1 MRLVE
6 VKGLTK
12 CYGKLKALNKVTF
25 RVEGGIIGLIG
36 PNGAGKSTLIKI
48 LLGLVCEDEG
58 EASVF
63 GMDCWKQRN
72 KILERI
78 GVLHEK
84 PRFPSWVTGREYLEQ
99 VAKLKQVA
107 NLKEEIVQVSDKMG
121 LLAFIDKKISSY
133 SAGMVQRLGLADALV
148 GKPELVILDEPTAN
162 LDPIGRTEVLTMI
175 RHMRHEED
183 INFLISTHVLSELE
197 KVCDNA
203 VILHEGMVLAH
214 GTLPDLV
221 SKYSS
226 PKYIV
231 RVNNAQTF
239 IKKLSK
245 QTRAKLEAKDDSIIA
260 TVEDHDAFLT
270 EINSLIKRNSFLLKE
285 LKPLS
290 PSLEDV
296 FIEVMRRKSNEK
308 D

>member
-1 MRLVE
+1 MSLVE

-48 LLGLVCEDEG
+48 LLGLVYEDEG

-84 PRFPSWVTGREYLEQ
+84 PRFLPWVTGREYLEH

-107 NLKEEIVQVSDKMG
+107 NIRKEIEQVSDKMG
-121 LLAFIDKKISSY
+121 LLDFIDKRISSY
-133 SAGMVQRLGLADALV
+133 SAGMVQRLGLADALL
-148 GKPELVILDEPTAN
+148 GKPDLVILDEPTAN
-162 LDPIGRTEVLTMI
+162 LDPIGRAEVLTMI
-175 RHMRHEED
+175 RHLRNEEG

-203 VILHEGMVLAH
+203 VILHEGAVLAH

-231 RVNNAQTF
+231 RVNNTQTF
-239 IKKLSK
+239 IENLSK
-245 QTRAKLEAKDDSIIA
+245 QTGMKLAVKDDSIIA

-270 EINSLIKRNSFLLKE
+270 EINNLIKRNSFLLKE

-296 FIEVMRRKSNEK
+296 FIEVMRRKSHEK